1 MNEVNKET
9 RTEGEDHPEHALS
22 NEKAQKYS
30 EGLVERTL
38 SSESSSDSEPE
49 PEIEFRPYTN
59 ADMYR
64 DIQNMYNEVTKPQND
79 LTKKILK
86 EAAEAWEESDRL
98 GIPDEK
104 ADPCVDHFI
113 AKYPLLAANAPYIFK
128 VCLLK
133 ERHIDMNL
141 VQNGLALGRGI
152 EEGKISKHEAEVAF
166 GKQLARRYFPQDVYK
181 EVEHQ
186 MKDPQKV
193 AQMRVE
199 AEAAA
204 KNAEKNG
211 PKTVKV
217 KGPKKR

>member
-1 MNEVNKET
+1 MNNEPKEVRESDSDSDS
-9 RTEGEDHPEHALS
+9 G
-22 NEKAQKYS
+22 
-30 EGLVERTL
+30 
-38 SSESSSDSEPE
+38 SESEV
-49 PEIEFRPYTN
+49 EFRPYTN
-59 ADMYR
+59 ADMYH
-64 DIQNMYNEVTKPQND
+64 DINNMYKEVTNPQND
-79 LTKKILK
+79 LTKKLLK

-104 ADPCVDHFI
+104 ADSCVNHFI

-128 VCLLK
+128 ICLLK

-141 VQNGLALGRGI
+141 VQNGLTLGKGI
-152 EEGKISKHEAEVAF
+152 EDGNISKHEAEVTF
-166 GKQLARRYFPQDVYK
+166 GKQLARRYFPQDVYN

-186 MKDPQKV
+186 MKDPRKV

-217 KGPKKR
+217 KGPKKSKIFKECEH